1 MVHKHFLYHSAVNP
15 APPPQKKTKKVCV
28 MQQWAKTKLFSTLVF
43 GQSLYPCKQMMKS
56 PEKTSCMQLNL
67 LRHATLKATI

>member
-15 APPPQKKTKKVCV
+15 TPPKKKVCV

-43 GQSLYPCKQMMKS
+43 GQSLYPSKQMMKS
-56 PEKTSCMQLNL
+56 PEKTSCMQLHL